1 MEVFFPRTLAEL
13 WPLMAE
19 YPTGAVLAG
28 GTDLLVKMRKNGDR
42 PPALF
47 VLERLAELRQIA
59 VEGGGLHIGAAVT
72 ISELAASD
80 IVRKA
85 LPALWQAAAVLGSPP
100 VRHSATLG
108 GNVCTA
114 SPAGDT
120 LAPLYVFDAVVVVA
134 GAAGRRCL
142 PIGDFIAGPGRTAL
156 ATGEIVTGVVVPLP
170 PAGAF
175 SAYYKV
181 GKRQAM
187 AIAVASLAVC
197 LEQAGDGSVEKIRLA
212 WGSVGP
218 TVISLPAVEAFLRGR
233 RLSPAVLRQAGDMAA
248 AAVRPIDDVRAGAD
262 YRRQLA
268 GNLLLKLAA
277 VGDREQE
284 DGR

>member
-1 MEVFFPRTLAEL
+1 MEIFFPRTLPEL
-13 WPLMAE
+13 WSLMAE

-28 GTDLLVKMRKNGDR
+28 GTDLLVKLRKTGDR

-47 VLERLAELRQIA
+47 ALERLAELRQIA
-59 VEGGGLHIGAAVT
+59 VQGGELHIGAAVT
-72 ISELAASD
+72 ISELVASD
-80 IVRKA
+80 IVRKD
-85 LPALWQAAAVLGSPP
+85 LPALWQAAAALGSPP
-100 VRHSATLG
+100 VRHSATVG

-120 LAPLYVFDAVVVVA
+120 LAPLYAY
-134 GAAGRRCL
+134 GATVTISGIAGRRSL
-142 PIGDFIAGPGRTAL
+142 AIGDFIAGPGRTAL
-156 ATGEIVTGVVVPLP
+156 APGEIATGIVVPLP

-197 LEQAGDGSVEKIRLA
+197 LEQAGDGPIEKIRLA

-218 TVISLPAVEAFLRGR
+218 TVTTLPAVEEYLRGK

-248 AAVRPIDDVRAGAD
+248 TAVRPIDDVRAGAG

-277 VGDREQE
+277 VGDHEQE
-284 DGR
+284 DSR